1 MEKKSIGNV
10 YLVGAGPGDPRLLTL
25 RAKTLLEKADVVLYD
40 YLAHPNC
47 LNYCKKNAELI
58 SVGKRKGAHSA
69 TQNEINQLLVS
80 FAKQN
85 KTIVRLKGG
94 DPQVFGRIGEEI
106 EELNKHHIPFE
117 IVPGVSSAS
126 AVPAYA
132 GIPLTHRNLARSVA
146 FVTGTLKTGDGID
159 DIHIPHAETLIFLM
173 SVTHLEWIVER
184 LTTPQPSK
192 SPRFDI
198 DTPASLIYKGT
209 TSSQQKV
216 VGTLANIVAL
226 RDEHHVSHP
235 SILVVGKVAELS
247 HTFDWYSKLPL
258 FGKRI
263 INLRTLKQGQ
273 ILSEKLM
280 DLGAEVI
287 EYPMITIDPIMN
299 EQKII
304 SKAFLAPFTKI
315 IFTSANGVEQF
326 MMSLLNNGCDGR
338 DLANKTILCVGPK
351 TASALKSFGII
362 ADNTANNY
370 SQEGLLE
377 MLPSNSKQDTIL
389 LPTAKKARPFLEEEL
404 KKRGSNVHKLA
415 LYDTV
420 ATTTSKPI
428 TACDNDIVV
437 FTSSSIAEFF
447 FESTLYKN
455 QNIKA
460 ICIGTETEK
469 TVKRHLN
476 TNIYT
481 AQSQTEDAIIQCIHA
496 LK

>member
-1 MEKKSIGNV
+1 MTKQNSSKV

-25 RAKTLLEKADVVLYD
+25 RAKRLLERADVVLYD

-47 LNYCKKNAELI
+47 LNYCKKGTELI

-69 TQNEINQLLVS
+69 TQIEINQLLVTY
-80 FAKQN
+80 AKQN
-85 KTIVRLKGG
+85 KIIVRLKGG

-106 EELNKHHIPFE
+106 EELEKHQIPFE

-198 DTPASLIYKGT
+198 ATPAALIYKGT

-216 VGTLANIVAL
+216 VGTLTNIVAL
-226 RDEHHVSHP
+226 RDEHQVSHP

-247 HTFDWYSKLPL
+247 HTLDWYSKLPL

-263 INLRTLKQGQ
+263 INLRPLNQGQ
-273 ILSEKLM
+273 SLTEKLS
-280 DLGAEVI
+280 DLGAEVV
-287 EYPMITIDPIMN
+287 EHPMIHIKPIMN

-326 MMSLLNNGCDGR
+326 MMALLNNGCDGR

-351 TASALKSFGII
+351 TASALKRFGII
-362 ADNTANNY
+362 ADNTAYNY
-370 SQEGLLE
+370 SQEGLLDI
-377 MLPSNSKQDTIL
+377 LPSNSKQDAIL

-404 KKRGSNVHKLA
+404 KKRGATVHKLA

-428 TACDNDIVV
+428 TVFDNDIVV

-455 QNIKA
+455 QRITA

-469 TVKRHLN
+469 TVRRYIKI
-476 TNIYT
+476 NIFE
-481 AQSQTEDAIIQCIHA
+481 AKSQSEDALIQCITE
-496 LK
+496 L